1 MFNDAGSG
9 MYMPVA
15 PAQYGYGGG
24 NGMFGDSGWFVLL
37 IILAAFGGFGNGFG
51 GNGGGQLYPWMNQAQ
66 MTQSGFNDIQLS
78 SALSALQ
85 ASVSNGF
92 AQAEVGSSNRQM
104 ALMQQL
110 FGLQNQFNECCCEN
124 RLATERL
131 GNAILQDGGST
142 RQVLNDG
149 FRDLQASQ
157 LAGFQRVL
165 DTMCNYQ
172 IQAKDEKIADL
183 QRQLGEANNARLM
196 ENLGNRI
203 VANNE
208 AQTTT
213 LEQYLAPKANPAWIV
228 QNPNCCGNQSPYNCG
243 CSYN

>member
-1 MFNDAGSG
+1 MLRQDGIYLPQTAAARFLAQVEPCFRIDFGTL
-9 MYMPVA
+9 PEEVA
-15 PAQYGYGGG
+15 DDRIARHDG
-24 NGMFGDSGWFVLL
+24 
-37 IILAAFGGFGNGFG
+37 I
-51 GNGGGQLYPWMNQAQ
+51 
-66 MTQSGFNDIQLS
+66 
-78 SALSALQ
+78 AL
-85 ASVSNGF
+85 N
-92 AQAEVGSSNRQM
+92 
-104 ALMQQL
+104 
-110 FGLQNQFNECCCEN
+110 
-124 RLATERL
+124 
-131 GNAILQDGGST
+131 LQDGGST
-142 RQVLNDG
+142 RQVLSDG

-183 QRQLGEANNARLM
+183 QRQLGEANSARLM

-228 QNPNCCGNQSPYNCG
+228 QNPNCCGNQSPYGCG

>member
-1 MFNDAGSG
+1 MFGDANSG

-15 PAQYGYGGG
+15 PAQYGAGGG
-24 NGMFGDSGWFVLL
+24 GMFGDSGWFVLL

-51 GNGGGQLYPWMNQAQ
+51 NNGGGSQLYPWMNQAQ
-66 MTQSGFNDIQLS
+66 MTQNGLNDVQLS
-78 SALSALQ
+78 AAISALQ
-85 ASVSNGF
+85 ASVSNGS
-92 AQAEVGSSNRQM
+92 AQAEIGASNRQM
-104 ALMQQL
+104 SMMQQM

-131 GNAILQDGGST
+131 GNTILQDGGST
-142 RQVLNDG
+142 RQVLSDG

-183 QRQLGEANNARLM
+183 QRQLGEANSARLM

-228 QNPNCCGNQSPYNCG
+228 QNPNCCGNQSPYGCG